1 MTAELIVLPGSDAA
15 PQPVVT
21 ATAAAAGCCSP
32 SAQESCCAPSEK
44 SSCCGAEATA
54 GGSCGCQ

>member
-15 PQPVVT
+15 PAT
-21 ATAAAAGCCSP
+21 AITAAAAAACCSP
-32 SAQESCCAPSEK
+32 TNQASCCAPSEK

-54 GGSCGCQ
+54 AGSCGCQ